1 MVANSQGQRER
12 KDPRIFFKL
21 HNGMPEHPKV
31 IGLSDEAFRALV
43 TLWCWSH
50 RNQTDGKVA
59 PAVAV
64 RVAGATAVA
73 ELHASE
79 MLEDVDGT
87 YYLHDYLE
95 HQESKAEIEAS
106 RETKRRSGSQGGKA
120 AARNRQVQQPL
131 QHVLQQNGS
140 EVSADK
146 DEDEDEEI
154 RDADAPRADVLDLC
168 SALSEALSHNGV
180 KHTIGKRWHTAARL
194 ILDNDGRPF
203 DEVIEVI
210 DYATT
215 DDFWKPN
222 ILSMPKLRA
231 KYDTLRLQMQRKPPM
246 SNQGSFYAREL
257 ARIEAKERGGNIVQ
271 LQLGTGS

>member
-1 MVANSQGQRER
+1 MVANSQVSRS
-12 KDPRIFFKL
+12 KDRRLFFKL

-73 ELHASE
+73 ELLASG
-79 MLEDVDGT
+79 MLEDVDGV

-106 RETKRRSGSQGGKA
+106 REAKRRSGAQGGMA
-120 AARNRQVQQPL
+120 AARKRLEQQLL
-131 QHVLQQNGS
+131 QQEQQQLLQQNGS

-146 DEDEDEEI
+146 DEDQSS
-154 RDADAPRADVLDLC
+154 ARADVRDLC
-168 SALSEALSHNGV
+168 DALSEALTHNGV

-194 ILDNDGRPF
+194 ILDSDGRPF

-215 DDFWKPN
+215 DDFWRPN
-222 ILSMPKLRA
+222 ILSMTKLRE
-231 KYDTLRLQMQRKPPM
+231 KYDTLRLQMQRKPAM

-257 ARIEAKERGGNIVQ
+257 ARIEAKERGGNVVQ